1 MKEALSGQSSWAS
14 APARPAL
21 AEGEVHLWRAWLTA
35 SDGQL
40 AHLRERLN
48 AEERARVDRF
58 IFPEH
63 RRRFLIA
70 RVVLRDVLARYAGRA
85 PQDLTFETA
94 PGGKPYL
101 VAGAA
106 GTQYCPKESF
116 VSPPRASPPCAE
128 EIRFNMTHSADLM
141 LLAVTAR
148 RELGVDVE
156 QVRERVACDRL
167 AERYFAPQEAGELRL
182 LPEGERRAAFFR
194 CWTRKEA
201 YIKALGKGLALP
213 LRSFFVP
220 VRADSPMRITSAA
233 EPGGIASWTLHN
245 LEPAEGYVGALVAE
259 GPVTAL
265 CRYEWNEG

>member
-1 MKEALSGQSSWAS
+1 MKKALSDQSPWLS
-14 APARPAL
+14 APLRPAL
-21 AEGEVHLWRAWLTA
+21 AEGEVHLWRAWLVG
-35 SDGQL
+35 SDEFL
-40 AHLRERLN
+40 ARLRGRLD
-48 AEERARVDRF
+48 AEERGRVDRF

-85 PQDLTFETA
+85 PEELAFETA
-94 PGGKPYL
+94 PGGKPFL
-101 VAGAA
+101 DERSGPFDGFGALTAGRL
-106 GTQYCPKESF
+106 
-116 VSPPRASPPCAE
+116 RASGPRV
-128 EIRFNMTHSADLM
+128 RFNMTHSADLM

-156 QVRERVACDRL
+156 QVRDRVACDRL
-167 AERYFAPQEAGELRL
+167 AERYFAPQEAAELCL

-213 LRSFFVP
+213 LRSFCVP
-220 VRADSPMRITSAA
+220 VRPDAPMRVTSAE

-245 LEPAEGYVGALVAE
+245 LEPAEGFVGAMVAD

-265 CRYEWNEG
+265 RRYEWKDEEGG